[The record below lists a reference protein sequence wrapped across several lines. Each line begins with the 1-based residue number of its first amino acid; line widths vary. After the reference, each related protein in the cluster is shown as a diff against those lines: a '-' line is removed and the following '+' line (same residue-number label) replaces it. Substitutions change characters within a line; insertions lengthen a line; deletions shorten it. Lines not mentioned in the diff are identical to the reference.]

1 MAADYDDGI
10 IKCDA
15 LGVEIRRYYFPAG
28 TKRVKY
34 QEIKGL
40 ARVDMSA
47 LRGKLRIWGT
57 GNFKIWANL
66 DTQRPRKEV
75 AFIIDNGKSVKPF
88 VTPNAPDAFEAV
100 VRERAGLGPSTGE
113 PSPSPFT

>member
-1 MAADYDDGI
+1 MAQDYDDGI
-10 IKCDA
+10 IRCDA
-15 LGVEIRRYYFPAG
+15 VGVEIRRYYFPSG

-34 QEIKGL
+34 GEIKGL
-40 ARVDMSA
+40 ARLEMSA

-66 DTQRPRKEV
+66 DTKRPHKKV
-75 AFIIDNGKSVKPF
+75 AFIIDNGRSVKPF
-88 VTPNAPDAFEAV
+88 VTPDDPDSFEAV

-113 PSPSPFT
+113 SAPSPFI

>member
-1 MAADYDDGI
+1 
-10 IKCDA
+10 
-15 LGVEIRRYYFPAG
+15 
-28 TKRVKY
+28 
-34 QEIKGL
+34 
-40 ARVDMSA
+40 MSA

-66 DTQRPRKEV
+66 DTKRPHKKV

-88 VTPNAPDAFEAV
+88 VTPDDPDAFEAV

-113 PSPSPFT
+113 STPAPFSS

>member
-1 MAADYDDGI
+1 MAQDYDDGI
-10 IKCDA
+10 IRCDA
-15 LGVEIRRYYFPAG
+15 VGVEIRRYYFPSG

-34 QEIKGL
+34 GEIKGL
-40 ARVDMSA
+40 ARLEMSA

-66 DTQRPRKEV
+66 DAKRPHKKV

-88 VTPNAPDAFEAV
+88 VTPDDPDAFEAV
-100 VRERAGLGPSTGE
+100 VRARAGLGPSTGE
-113 PSPSPFT
+113 SAPSPFI

>member
-1 MAADYDDGI
+1 MAQDYDDGI
-10 IKCDA
+10 IRCDA
-15 LGVEIRRYYFPAG
+15 VGVEIRRYYFPSG

-34 QEIKGL
+34 GEIKGL
-40 ARVDMSA
+40 ARLEMSA

-66 DTQRPRKEV
+66 DTKRPHKKV

-88 VTPNAPDAFEAV
+88 VTPDDPDAFEAV
-100 VRERAGLGPSTGE
+100 VRERASLGPSTGE
-113 PSPSPFT
+113 SAPSPFI

>member
-1 MAADYDDGI
+1 MAQDYDDGI
-10 IKCDA
+10 IRCDA
-15 LGVEIRRYYFPAG
+15 VGVEIRRYYFPSG

-34 QEIKGL
+34 GEIKGL
-40 ARVDMSA
+40 ARLEMSA

-66 DTQRPRKEV
+66 DTKRPHKKV

-88 VTPNAPDAFEAV
+88 VTPDDPDAFEAV

-113 PSPSPFT
+113 SAPSPFI